1 MKKILIHTL
10 LSFLVFG
17 LSFAQQSDAPADPQ
31 TETISIT
38 GVTAHV
44 GNGSVIQNAT
54 IVFEKGKIKAIG
66 VNVTPQGRVINASGQ
81 HLYPG
86 FIGMNT
92 SLGLVEIS
100 AVRATDDE
108 NETGNITPNV
118 RSLIAYNAESH
129 IVESMRPNGVLLAQV
144 APRGGRITGTSSVM
158 QLDAWNW
165 EDAAYQK
172 DDGIHANWPSL
183 YQRTGFGFGG
193 GSGFQ
198 PNKSYDEQ
206 VAELKHFLQEA
217 KAYNQ
222 TKPAVTNLLF
232 EATKGLFD
240 GSQAFYVNA
249 NDEKQMI
256 DAIALK
262 EETGIQRMVF
272 IGGHQANKITE
283 ELKQHNIPV
292 LVSRPHRLPD
302 AAADEDVYLPYK
314 LAAMLDKAGV
324 TVGIENSGQM
334 DRMNTRN
341 LPFYAGTFVA
351 YGLDKE
357 KAVQLITGNAAQI
370 LGIAD
375 RTGTLEVGKDANLFV
390 SEGDALDMRTNIVT
404 HAFIQGRELS
414 LNTYQKDLYLR
425 YKEKFESEN

>member
-1 MKKILIHTL
+1 MKKIIIQTL
-10 LSFLVFG
+10 VSVFFVG
-17 LSFAQQSDAPADPQ
+17 LSHAQPSVPPAGPQ

-44 GNGSVIQNAT
+44 GNGTVIQNAT
-54 IVFEKGKIKAIG
+54 LVFADGKIKAIG
-66 VNVTPQGRVINASGQ
+66 ANVTPEGKVINASGK

-118 RSLIAYNAESH
+118 RSLIAYNAESR

-144 APRGGRITGTSSVM
+144 APRAGRITGTSSVM

-183 YQRTGFGFGG
+183 YQRTRFGFGG

-206 VAELKHFLQEA
+206 VAELKHFLMEA

-222 TKPAVTNLLF
+222 TKPAVVNLLYA
-232 EATKGLFD
+232 ATKGLFD

-249 NDEKQMI
+249 DDEKQMI

-262 EETGIQRMVF
+262 VATGIQRMVF
-272 IGGHQANKITE
+272 IGGHQAYKITDA
-283 ELKQHNIPV
+283 LKQNQIPV
-292 LVSRPHRLPD
+292 LLSRPHRLPT
-302 AAADEDVYLPYK
+302 ATDEDVYLPYK
-314 LAAMLDKAGV
+314 LAAMLDHAGV
-324 TVGIENSGQM
+324 LVGIENSGQM

-341 LPFYAGTFVA
+341 LPFYAGTFAA

-357 KAVQLITGNAAQI
+357 KAVQLITGNAAKI
-370 LGIAD
+370 LGID
-375 RTGTLEVGKDANLFV
+375 NRTGTLEVGKDANLFI
-390 SEGDALDMRTNIVT
+390 SEGDALDMRTNLVT

-425 YKEKFESEN
+425 YKGKFDSDN